1 MNKKVMLIQD
11 DLDCREI
18 MRYILEE
25 EGYNVMYPETKQIL
39 KVAAD
44 YDLIVIDEF
53 SEGRTGIEICKK
65 LKANNLT
72 SNKPIILTS
81 VTNNLKFLAQNCNAD
96 SYLVKPFDVN
106 YFAQLIK
113 TVLSRQ
119 LCLVL

>member
-1 MNKKVMLIQD
+1 MLIQD

-25 EGYNVMYPETKQIL
+25 EGYNVMYPEAEQIL
-39 KVAAD
+39 KVAVD

-65 LKANNLT
+65 LKTNDFT
-72 SNKPIILTS
+72 SNKPVILTS
-81 VTNNLKFLAQNCNAD
+81 VTNNLKSLAQHCKAD
-96 SYLVKPFDVN
+96 SYLVKPFDIH
-106 YFAQLIK
+106 YFSQLIK

-119 LCLVL
+119 LYLVL